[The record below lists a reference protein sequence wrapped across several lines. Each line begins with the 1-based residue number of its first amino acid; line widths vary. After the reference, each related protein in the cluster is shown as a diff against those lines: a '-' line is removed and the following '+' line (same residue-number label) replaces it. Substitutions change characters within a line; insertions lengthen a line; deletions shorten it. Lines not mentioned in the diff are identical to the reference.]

1 MALQDKYAELVSTA
15 QAQGIA
21 NLQVRENE
29 GVLYIDGEAPS
40 TTAKDKVWEVYQ
52 RIDPDFRAGDAVV
65 NISLAAG
72 AEPATTE
79 YVVKTGDSLSKIGKT
94 FGKDWKEIYEANK
107 DVIGSNPDLIQVG
120 WTLKIP
126 S

>member
-15 QAQGIA
+15 QAQGIS

-29 GVLYIDGEAPS
+29 GVLYIDGEAP
-40 TTAKDKVWEVYQ
+40 TTEAKDKVWEVYQ

-72 AEPATTE
+72 AEPTYSD
-79 YVVKTGDSLSKIGKT
+79 YVVKSGDSLSKIGKNL
-94 FGKDWKEIYEANK
+94 GKDWKAIYEANK
-107 DVIGSNPDLIQVG
+107 DLIGDNPDLIQVG
-120 WTLKIP
+120 WNLKIP
-126 S
+126 N